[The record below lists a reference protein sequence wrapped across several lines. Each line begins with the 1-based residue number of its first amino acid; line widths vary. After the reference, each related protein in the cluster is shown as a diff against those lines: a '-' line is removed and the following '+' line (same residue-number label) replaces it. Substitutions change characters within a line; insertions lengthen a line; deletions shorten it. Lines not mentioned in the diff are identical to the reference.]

1 MQLSTKSR
9 YAARALVELALK
21 YGQEPVKL
29 KDVAARQ
36 EISLKYLEQVMFP
49 LRISGYVKTHKGSQ
63 GGYVLA
69 KPPQEITMYDIVKT
83 VEGSL
88 SPVDCVDDP
97 DTCHRI
103 DYCVTRKVWVDL
115 KEAIYNELSKISLI
129 ELAES
134 QRLIRETMKKDQ
146 ATEKE

>member
-9 YAARALVELALK
+9 YATRALVELALE
-21 YGQEPVKL
+21 YGKKPVKL
-29 KDVAARQ
+29 KDVASRQ

-49 LRISGYVKTHKGSQ
+49 LRVSGYVKTHKGSQ

-69 KPPQEITMYDIVKT
+69 KPPEEVSMYDIIKT

-103 DYCVTRKVWVDL
+103 DNCVTRKVWVDL
-115 KEAIYNELSKISLI
+115 KAAICDELSRIT
-129 ELAES
+129 LAELVERQILLNQS
-134 QRLIRETMKKDQ
+134 KQKDQ
-146 ATEKE
+146 LPEKQ

>member
-9 YAARALVELALK
+9 YAARALVELALE
-21 YGQEPVKL
+21 YGQKPVKL

-49 LRISGYVKTHKGSQ
+49 LRISGYVKTHKGSK

-69 KPPQEITMYDIVKT
+69 KPPQEINMYDIVKT

-88 SPVDCVDDP
+88 SPVDCVDNP
-97 DTCHRI
+97 DTCQRI
-103 DYCVTRKVWVDL
+103 DNCVTRKVWVGL
-115 KEAIYNELSKISLI
+115 KEAIYNELSKISLA
-129 ELAES
+129 ELAER
-134 QRLIRETMKKDQ
+134 QRLIHQTMKKDQ
-146 ATEKE
+146 STEKE

>member
-1 MQLSTKSR
+1 MQLSTKAR

-29 KDVAARQ
+29 KDIASRQ

-69 KPPQEITMYDIVKT
+69 RPPEKINMYDVIRT

-88 SPVDCVDDP
+88 SPVDCVDNP
-97 DTCHRI
+97 ELCHRV
-103 DYCVTRKVWVDL
+103 DKCATRRVWVGL
-115 KEAIYNELSKISLI
+115 KDAVYNELSSITLA
-129 ELAES
+129 ELAEKQDLLYRS
-134 QRLIRETMKKDQ
+134 E
-146 ATEKE
+146 EKQK

>member
-1 MQLSTKSR
+1 MQLSTKAR

-29 KDVAARQ
+29 KDIASRQ

-69 KPPQEITMYDIVKT
+69 RPPEKINMYDLIRT

-88 SPVDCVDDP
+88 SPVDCVDNP
-97 DTCHRI
+97 ELCHRV
-103 DYCVTRKVWVDL
+103 DKCATRRVWVGL
-115 KEAIYNELSKISLI
+115 KDAVYNELSSITLA
-129 ELAES
+129 ELAEKQDLLYRS
-134 QRLIRETMKKDQ
+134 E
-146 ATEKE
+146 EKQK

>member
-1 MQLSTKSR
+1 MQLSTKAR

-29 KDVAARQ
+29 KDIASRQ
-36 EISLKYLEQVMFP
+36 EISVKYLEQVMFP

-69 KPPQEITMYDIVKT
+69 RPPEKINMYDVIRT

-88 SPVDCVDDP
+88 SPVDCVDNP
-97 DTCHRI
+97 ELCHRV
-103 DYCVTRKVWVDL
+103 DKCVTRRVWVGL
-115 KEAIYNELSKISLI
+115 KDAIYNELSNITLA
-129 ELAES
+129 ELAEKQDLLYRS
-134 QRLIRETMKKDQ
+134 EQKQKQ
-146 ATEKE
+146 P

>member
-1 MQLSTKSR
+1 MQLSTKAR

-29 KDVAARQ
+29 KDIASRQ
-36 EISLKYLEQVMFP
+36 DISLKYLEQVMFP

-69 KPPQEITMYDIVKT
+69 KPPEAINMYEVVQT

-97 DTCHRI
+97 DVCERI
-103 DYCVTRKVWVDL
+103 NLCVTRNVWVGL
-115 KEAIYNELSKISLI
+115 KEAIYNELSSITLA
-129 ELAES
+129 ELAEKQS
-134 QRLIRETMKKDQ
+134 LLYQEEDEGRE
-146 ATEKE
+146 

>member
-1 MQLSTKSR
+1 MQLSTKAR

-29 KDVAARQ
+29 KDIASRQ
-36 EISLKYLEQVMFP
+36 DISLKYLEQVMFP

-69 KPPQEITMYDIVKT
+69 KPPEAINMYEVIQT

-97 DTCHRI
+97 DVCERI
-103 DYCVTRKVWVDL
+103 NLCVTRSVWVGL
-115 KEAIYNELSKISLI
+115 KDAIYNELSSITLA
-129 ELAES
+129 ELAEK
-134 QRLIRETMKKDQ
+134 QNLIYQ
-146 ATEKE
+146 SKEDEAGE

>member
-1 MQLSTKSR
+1 MQLSTKAR

-29 KDVAARQ
+29 KDIASRQ

-49 LRISGYVKTHKGSQ
+49 LRISGYVKTRKGSQ

-69 KPPQEITMYDIVKT
+69 RPPEEINMYDVIQT

-88 SPVDCVDDP
+88 SPVDCVDNP
-97 DTCHRI
+97 ELCHRV
-103 DYCVTRKVWVDL
+103 DKCVTRRVWVGL
-115 KEAIYNELSKISLI
+115 KEAIHNELSNTTLA
-129 ELAES
+129 ELAEKQKLLYRS
-134 QRLIRETMKKDQ
+134 E
-146 ATEKE
+146 EKQN